1 MSPKITA
8 SSPST
13 TATEKSIIRERPV
26 DQWRGGFNC
35 KMLPAQGEEEAGEV
49 TYSDQG
55 RDKREKMRELSF

>member
-35 KMLPAQGEEEAGEV
+35 KMLPALGRRRRRRERSDTLIRGEI
-49 TYSDQG
+49 
-55 RDKREKMRELSF
+55 RERR

>member
-35 KMLPAQGEEEAGEV
+35 KMLPALGGRRRRRERSDTLIRGEI
-49 TYSDQG
+49 
-55 RDKREKMRELSF
+55 RERR